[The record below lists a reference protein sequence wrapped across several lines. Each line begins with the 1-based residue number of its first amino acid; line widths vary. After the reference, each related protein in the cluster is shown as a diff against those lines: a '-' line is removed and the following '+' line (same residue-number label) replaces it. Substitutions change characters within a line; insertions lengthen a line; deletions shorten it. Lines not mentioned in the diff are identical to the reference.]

1 MTPELIVMLTN
12 NDKTVID
19 AVEVFESCK
28 DLPVQKWGFKDVG
41 LDKEAM
47 IDLNQQ
53 ARLPIWK
60 WLLIRKKDV
69 WKVRN
74 WQDSVDLII

>member
-47 IDLNQQ
+47 IDLNQKMK
-53 ARLPIWK
+53 AAGKTTYLE
-60 WLLIRKKDV
+60 V
-69 WKVRN
+69 VTYTEE
-74 WQDSVDLII
+74 

>member
-28 DLPVQKWGFKDVG
+28 DLPVQK
-41 LDKEAM
+41 
-47 IDLNQQ
+47 
-53 ARLPIWK
+53 
-60 WLLIRKKDV
+60 
-69 WKVRN
+69 
-74 WQDSVDLII
+74 

>member
-47 IDLNQQ
+47 IDLNQKMK
-53 ARLPIWK
+53 AAGKTTYLEVGNYK
-60 WLLIRKKDV
+60 EEGCL
-69 WKVRN
+69 
-74 WQDSVDLII
+74 

>member
-28 DLPVQKWGFKDVG
+28 DLPVQKWKSKDDG
-41 LDKEAM
+41 LD
-47 IDLNQQ
+47 
-53 ARLPIWK
+53 
-60 WLLIRKKDV
+60 
-69 WKVRN
+69 
-74 WQDSVDLII
+74 